1 MKQLTKARLVSTS
14 DQDPPLLGRLC
25 AGGHRR
31 IESVLPVVLGQDGEL
46 HGARLGR
53 FGGGGIILVGRWDI
67 RGGLAQD
74 LLGLSNVLVQRILL
88 RGRESGQ
95 SRDES
100 SCGEAHCDGD
110 VCCCCCCCGVGKE
123 LSPAVYV
130 YKSRGAKASQ
140 GEGERKIGI
149 RKQIDPQF
157 TEIVI
162 YYSAYNPS
170 TRKKNEWK
178 KMEAKEKLRDGGNVN
193 LE

>member
-1 MKQLTKARLVSTS
+1 MKQLTKARLVSSS

-46 HGARLGR
+46 HGARLGS
-53 FGGGGIILVGRWDI
+53 FGGSGIILVRRWDI

-95 SRDES
+95 GRDES

-110 VCCCCCCCGVGKE
+110 VCCCCDCGE
-123 LSPAVYV
+123 RI
-130 YKSRGAKASQ
+130 KSGCVCIQIPRCKNKPGREK
-140 GEGERKIGI
+140 RKIGI
-149 RKQIDPQF
+149 RKQIDPQI
-157 TEIVI
+157 TKIVI

-170 TRKKNEWK
+170 TRRK
-178 KMEAKEKLRDGGNVN
+178 R
-193 LE
+193 

>member
-1 MKQLTKARLVSTS
+1 MKQLTKACLVSAS

-25 AGGHRR
+25 ASGHRR

-53 FGGGGIILVGRWDI
+53 FGGSGIILVGSWDI

-74 LLGLSNVLVQRILL
+74 LLSLSNVLIQGILL

-95 SRDES
+95 GRDES

-110 VCCCCCCCGVGKE
+110 VCCCVVVGKE
-123 LSPAVYV
+123 LSPAAYV
-130 YKSRGAKASQ
+130 YKSRGAKDKP
-140 GEGERKIGI
+140 GRENRKIGI
-149 RKQIDPQF
+149 RKQIDPQY